1 METTRVRPP
10 HFTDEQP
17 ATLIELGRLRAAS
30 QPDRVVHT
38 FLRDGER
45 EDASLTFG
53 QLDQRARAIAAVLQQ
68 GSAVGERAL
77 LLQPPGL
84 DFIAAFMGC
93 LYAGLIAVPAYTPGR
108 GNLKRTL
115 PRLLSIAASA
125 RPSVVLTSRE
135 IEQFLRPRAPEL
147 PVSRWCATD
156 VLPAGAE
163 SAWVPPA
170 VSGESLAF
178 LQYTS
183 GSTSAPKGVRVSHRN
198 LLHNLEAIHAGFGHT
213 EDSVAVTWLPAFHDM
228 GLIDGILQPLYGG
241 FVSHGMAPLAFLQHP
256 LRWLQA
262 LSRYRA
268 THSGGP
274 NFAYDLCVS
283 RIPSEQRATLDLSS
297 WRVAYN
303 GAEPVRRETLERFAD
318 AFAVAGFRR
327 GAFYPC
333 YGLAEATLKVS
344 GGQASTG
351 PVYARVRAA
360 ALERHEVVDAAEA
373 GDDSRWLVG
382 CGTPPADLTVV
393 AVDPETRRPCGPE
406 RVGELWV
413 RGPSVAQGYWNEP
426 EETAHAFQARL
437 AGEPEADPFLRTG
450 DLGFLRDQTVFVTGR
465 LKDLIILHGRNHYP
479 QDIEETVERSH
490 PSVRQGACAAFPV
503 DVDGE
508 ERLFVAAELDRH
520 APGVRASTTP
530 DAEERLDDIVRAVR
544 KAVADA
550 HEVQVH
556 QVLLLRPG
564 TLPKTS
570 SGKLQRRACRQGFL
584 SGSLSTLQAGPE
596 LKSPGHD

>member
-1 METTRVRPP
+1 MPPTPRTEFLPERLERPSMETTRVRPP
-10 HFTDEQP
+10 HFTDELP

-38 FLRDGER
+38 FLRDGEH
-45 EDASLTFG
+45 EAASLTFG
-53 QLDQRARAIAAVLQQ
+53 QLDQKARAIAAVLQQ

-125 RPSVVLTSRE
+125 QPSVVLTSRE

-156 VLPAGAE
+156 ALPAGAE

-183 GSTSAPKGVRVSHRN
+183 GSTSAPKGVMVSHRN
-198 LLHNLEAIHAGFGHT
+198 LLHNLEAIHEGFGHT
-213 EDSVAVTWLPAFHDM
+213 GDSVAVTWLPAFHDM

-274 NFAYDLCVS
+274 NFAYDLCV
-283 RIPSEQRATLDLSS
+283 
-297 WRVAYN
+297 
-303 GAEPVRRETLERFAD
+303 
-318 AFAVAGFRR
+318 
-327 GAFYPC
+327 
-333 YGLAEATLKVS
+333 
-344 GGQASTG
+344 
-351 PVYARVRAA
+351 
-360 ALERHEVVDAAEA
+360 
-373 GDDSRWLVG
+373 
-382 CGTPPADLTVV
+382 
-393 AVDPETRRPCGPE
+393 
-406 RVGELWV
+406 
-413 RGPSVAQGYWNEP
+413 
-426 EETAHAFQARL
+426 
-437 AGEPEADPFLRTG
+437 
-450 DLGFLRDQTVFVTGR
+450 
-465 LKDLIILHGRNHYP
+465 
-479 QDIEETVERSH
+479 
-490 PSVRQGACAAFPV
+490 
-503 DVDGE
+503 
-508 ERLFVAAELDRH
+508 
-520 APGVRASTTP
+520 
-530 DAEERLDDIVRAVR
+530 
-544 KAVADA
+544 
-550 HEVQVH
+550 
-556 QVLLLRPG
+556 
-564 TLPKTS
+564 
-570 SGKLQRRACRQGFL
+570 
-584 SGSLSTLQAGPE
+584 
-596 LKSPGHD
+596 